1 MTKRILLSVLLVL
14 SMVIVFAP
22 SAFAA
27 SPAVAKVGSVEYA
40 TLQEAVAAA
49 NGETVTVIAD
59 TVLPGKI
66 IIPAGKTVTLD
77 LNGFTVSGTS
87 KSGEDCLIFVE
98 NTAKLTIKD
107 SSATNGTVGLGKLTI
122 APGGSNIGYV
132 VDLKGELV
140 LESGIL
146 EMTGS
151 WSIAFC
157 VDVRPNSWG
166 TPYTA
171 ATSFV
176 MNGGRLVSSDAAV
189 RVSSSS
195 ASSHT
200 SVSASFTMNGGEIE
214 AAFDGIFIQHQGD
227 GAVTGGHDM
236 SVEIKG
242 GTVTSEYAPI
252 RIYGTDPVN
261 DIDLSIK
268 GGTFEYTGPE
278 TTWIVENLIKGS
290 SQDIVDEAEIAI
302 SGGTFDGDISDYCT
316 SAAKIG
322 NVYYNTVADAI
333 AAAQD
338 GDVITLLAGE
348 IDETVSVA
356 NINKTITIKG
366 ADNFGTTLTGGIRL
380 GVDNGVADSGKITI
394 DGIVFSGKGIS
405 LFDFAEVY
413 VTNNKFTNTDW
424 AAIYVSA
431 DNVTDKVVV
440 SDNEIDTTAGAGV
453 RVRTPKNLTITD
465 NVIKN
470 TFDNSITVEHG
481 STYPANTG
489 AIVITGNTLENWG
502 TSGEGRALRLAMG
515 SGDAEKDVT
524 FERNVMIHTDAPEEF
539 AKITDAPEATVSV
552 DENYWGGM
560 DPHDAGFVAPEV
572 PANYYTN
579 TSLTALAVFRAKL
592 GDIYFVNVAD
602 AIAAAD
608 EGDIVEMLVSVPED
622 DFVLAVG
629 VGLKSSAAIDAYIS
643 APRDYVIERTYTAGG
658 YLYTVAGTVFGVD
671 LTPKS
676 YTLLAGNSVQFFAT
690 VSGTTDETG
699 VIWRLEGDHKYSYI
713 TRNGVLVA
721 SLADKTCNVT
731 VTAISA
737 YDTTKSASVTI
748 TIYNPF
754 ADANGRFSD
763 VKTSAWYYDSVEYV
777 YNEGLMLGTSE
788 TQFSPNMTVSRAMIV
803 TILWRLEGSPVVTDD
818 VAFPDLKDGEWY
830 TDAAKW
836 AAANKLVLGYDNGNF
851 GAEDDITHEQILAL
865 FNRYA
870 DYKNLKSESASNANV
885 YYTYSDWAKDNVIWG
900 AANGLF
906 DRMNSDAVSLAN
918 AANRAEI
925 AAYLAQFCRNI
936 IK

>member
-40 TLQEAVAAA
+40 TVEEAIDAA
-49 NGETVTVIAD
+49 NGETITLLTPIVVE
-59 TVLPGKI
+59 
-66 IIPAGKTVTLD
+66 AGETKTLD
-77 LNGFTVSGTS
+77 LKGQTIVGSPETAAAYAVITNRGT
-87 KSGEDCLIFVE
+87 
-98 NTAKLTIKD
+98 LTI
-107 SSATNGTVGLGKLTI
+107 TGNGTIMCKSSFAGSTGYALNTIVNSGNLTI
-122 APGGSNIGYV
+122 DGATIENKFEGSGAQIGYAIDNNSTSYDAILTV
-132 VDLKGELV
+132 KAGKVTASGSVYFDSIRQFANSTTKQNSVTV
-140 LESGIL
+140 L
-146 EMTGS
+146 
-151 WSIAFC
+151 
-157 VDVRPNSWG
+157 
-166 TPYTA
+166 
-171 ATSFV
+171 
-176 MNGGRLVSSDAAV
+176 
-189 RVSSSS
+189 
-195 ASSHT
+195 
-200 SVSASFTMNGGEIE
+200 GGEIGSIWMQNPSDGTADRNTKDVKASLTISGGDIGAVYTEPSTSFE
-214 AAFDGIFIQHQGD
+214 AAI
-227 GAVTGGHDM
+227 TGGNIG
-236 SVEIKG
+236 SVAYHE
-242 GTVTSEYAPI
+242 
-252 RIYGTDPVN
+252 TD
-261 DIDLSIK
+261 DGRDLE
-268 GGTFEYTGPE
+268 GF
-278 TTWIVENLIKGS
+278 
-290 SQDIVDEAEIAI
+290 I
-302 SGGTFDGDISDYCT
+302 SGGTFGSDVSDFCADGFNCKDNGSGVFGVEESLIM
-316 SAAKIG
+316 IG
-322 NVYYNTVADAI
+322 TKYYSTIAEAI

-356 NINKTITIKG
+356 KINKTITIKG

-380 GVDNGVADSGKITI
+380 GTDNNTADSGKVTI
-394 DGIVFSGKGIS
+394 DGIVFSGKG
-405 LFDFAEVY
+405 LALVELAEAT
-413 VTNNKFTNTDW
+413 VTNNKFTNITDKS
-424 AAIYVSA
+424 AILVLC
-431 DNVTDKVVV
+431 DNLTDKVIV
-440 SDNEIDTTAGAGV
+440 SGNEIDTTAEAGI
-453 RVRTPKNLTITD
+453 RVRTPKALTITD
-465 NVIKN
+465 NKVKN
-470 TFDNSITVEHG
+470 TAHNSITVEHG
-481 STYPANTG
+481 GTYPANTG

-602 AIAAAD
+602 AIAAAG
-608 EGDIVEMLVSVPED
+608 EGDIVEMIVSVPED

-885 YYTYSDWAKDNVIWG
+885 YYTYSDWAKDNVMWG